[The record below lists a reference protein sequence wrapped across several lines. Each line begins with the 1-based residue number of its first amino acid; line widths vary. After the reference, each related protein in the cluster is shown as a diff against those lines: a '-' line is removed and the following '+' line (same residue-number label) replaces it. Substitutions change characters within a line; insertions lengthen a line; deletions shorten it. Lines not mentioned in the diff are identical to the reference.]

1 MNIYEKVRETAMQSG
16 MWQADFIDTQDLL
29 FYPEIREICE
39 GNTCRNYG
47 ATWAC
52 PPAIG
57 TLDECKKRVMQ
68 YEKMLLFSIK
78 YDLEDSF
85 DFEGM
90 HNAMFSFKDSVDAF
104 DEKLKEFLA
113 DYLLLSNEGCGRC
126 SKCTYP
132 DSPCRFP
139 ESLHH
144 SIEGYE
150 VCIDERAKADGMK
163 NNNEENTVTFFGG
176 LLFLPIPETNSSKKR
191 IGNGL

>member
-104 DEKLKEFLA
+104 DEKL
-113 DYLLLSNEGCGRC
+113 
-126 SKCTYP
+126 
-132 DSPCRFP
+132 
-139 ESLHH
+139 
-144 SIEGYE
+144 
-150 VCIDERAKADGMK
+150 
-163 NNNEENTVTFFGG
+163 
-176 LLFLPIPETNSSKKR
+176 
-191 IGNGL
+191 